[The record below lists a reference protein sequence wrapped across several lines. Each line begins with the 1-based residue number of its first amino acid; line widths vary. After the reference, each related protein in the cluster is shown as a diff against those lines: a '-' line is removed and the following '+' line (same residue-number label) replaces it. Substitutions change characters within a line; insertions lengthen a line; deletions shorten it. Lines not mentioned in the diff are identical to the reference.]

1 MKNLSS
7 LYLLFAISFFS
18 SLSFCMNTPLL
29 LEHSCFL
36 GESLKFQNDFFSS
49 NYKNLPERQL
59 KVYEKI
65 LGSMINESKIQLFGV
80 FPYHSYYRKNCL
92 MLIEE
97 QNKYCIDVKLSKI
110 VGYKALMPIQN
121 PGAESNKYCISV
133 LKSLIN
139 FISKNVPPNR
149 TMVGHELIKAILST
163 QDNCSTFNHNMHDEM
178 LRALQIND
186 YHFIIYLSDVSR
198 EMKCN
203 SINFDDLKSKRAKE
217 LKLL

>member
-1 MKNLSS
+1 MKNLLS

-36 GESLKFQNDFFSS
+36 GESLKFQNEFFLSD
-49 NYKNLPERQL
+49 YTNLPERVL
-59 KVYEKI
+59 KVYEII
-65 LGSMINESKIQLFGV
+65 LGSTINEPKNQLFGV
-80 FPYHSYYRKNCL
+80 LPYHTYYRKNCL

-97 QNKYCIDVKLSKI
+97 QNKYCIDVQLSKI

-121 PGAESNKYCISV
+121 PGAESNEYCISV

-149 TMVGHELIKAILST
+149 KMLDYELIKAIVIN
-163 QDNCSTFNHNMHDEM
+163 QDNCSKFNHNVHNKM

-203 SINFDDLKSKRAKE
+203 SINFDHLKAERAKE
-217 LKLL
+217 LRLL